1 MVPGP
6 PPPGDVDHISALRNV
21 EEALRAFENGEA
33 DLATTQRRV
42 QSVLQSYATEF
53 EADERRP
60 YRAHGEAPADGV
72 VVVAPDEETARTRVL
87 ELKDAEN
94 ASFDVEAL

>member
-1 MVPGP
+1 M
-6 PPPGDVDHISALRNV
+6 DHISALRNV
-21 EEALRAFENGEA
+21 EAALQAFENGEA

-60 YRAHGEAPADGV
+60 YRAHGDEPADGV
-72 VVVAPDEETARTRVL
+72 VVVAPDAETARARVESL
-87 ELKDAEN
+87 GDAED
-94 ASFDVEAL
+94 ASFDVEPL

>member
-1 MVPGP
+1 M
-6 PPPGDVDHISALRNV
+6 DHISALRNV

-33 DLATTQRRV
+33 DLTTTQRRV

-60 YRAHGEAPADGV
+60 YRAHGEPPADGV
-72 VVVAPDEETARTRVL
+72 VVVAPDAETAVKRVK
-87 ELKDAEN
+87 ELSDVGN
-94 ASFDVEAL
+94 ATFEVEPL